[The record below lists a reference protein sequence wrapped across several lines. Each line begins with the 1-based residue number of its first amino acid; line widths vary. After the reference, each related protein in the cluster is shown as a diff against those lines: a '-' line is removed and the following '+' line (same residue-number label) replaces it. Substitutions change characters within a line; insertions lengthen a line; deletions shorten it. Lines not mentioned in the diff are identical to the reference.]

1 VIMFGRK
8 ALSLLGSTH
17 PLPSFAV
24 ATFAALFGVGV
35 GLSADRV
42 VLVGLAVLFQQFSVG
57 LSNDWLDLNRDRSSG
72 RIDKPA
78 ALGSVSGA
86 SVRNSSL
93 IAGAL
98 ALSISTLFGWETLVW
113 MVLMLV
119 VGWAYN
125 VGLKFNGFSIA
136 PYAVGFGILPIFV
149 TLAMEQ
155 NVIPPFWVI
164 LVAALLGVSAHF
176 ANTLP
181 DLLDDRAT
189 GVRALPHILGQKVSA
204 LIIAGTA
211 VSASSI
217 AVYGSVNLAPVIG
230 LLGLLITI
238 LLAGLASLL
247 ALRPTPPRVIFP
259 LLIMA
264 SFVNVVLL
272 MLGVGSLVA

>member
-1 VIMFGRK
+1 MIMFGRK
-8 ALSLLGSTH
+8 ALSLLRSTH
-17 PLPSFAV
+17 PVPSFAV
-24 ATFAALFGVGV
+24 AIFAALFGIGV
-35 GLSADRV
+35 GLSSGRI
-42 VLVGLAVLFQQFSVG
+42 VLVGVAVLLQQFSVG
-57 LSNDWLDLNRDRSSG
+57 LSNDWLDLKRDRAAG
-72 RIDKPA
+72 RTDKPA
-78 ALGSVSGA
+78 AQGSVSGA
-86 SVRNSSL
+86 SVRTSAL
-93 IAGAL
+93 ITGAL
-98 ALSISTLFGWETLVW
+98 GLLISAWFGWETLIW

-125 VGLKFNGFSIA
+125 LGLKSTGFSIA

-155 NVIPPFWVI
+155 SVIPPFWVI

-181 DLLDDRAT
+181 DLLEDRAT

-211 VSASSI
+211 MLASSI
-217 AVYGSVNLAPVIG
+217 VVSESVNLAPITG

-238 LLAGLASLL
+238 LLAGVASLL

-264 SFVNVVLL
+264 SFVNVLLL